1 MGFWFIFIYLPVEDI
16 NKKYIFCLMHFFYFF
31 LVMKRYKKVKY
42 NMIESTS
49 GYFDFLFDSQFQFFA
64 FVGFVTVFLTKPVII
79 FFYFYLKKHMKK
91 KWDFWLTI
99 IFFQIAINIVTFC
112 YLRILF
118 YKFFKVQIIT
128 SVGKS
133 FFDFF
138 KSLK

>member
-1 MGFWFIFIYLPVEDI
+1 
-16 NKKYIFCLMHFFYFF
+16 
-31 LVMKRYKKVKY
+31 
-42 NMIESTS
+42 MIESTS